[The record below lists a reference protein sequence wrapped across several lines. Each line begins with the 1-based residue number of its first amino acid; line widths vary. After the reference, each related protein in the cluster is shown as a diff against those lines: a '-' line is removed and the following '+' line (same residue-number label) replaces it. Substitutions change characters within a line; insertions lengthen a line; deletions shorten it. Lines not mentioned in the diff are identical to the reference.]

1 MKRKALQKSSKYEQY
16 DIDNDGIVSDE
27 EFEHMAEIKRLEHD
41 LRKQRA
47 QRRMATASLV
57 AMATFT
63 AAMFFVDLDRVKA
76 LADISNLF
84 YITGGGI
91 VSVYMGASAYMNRN
105 GK

>member
-1 MKRKALQKSSKYEQY
+1 MRQKKLQDKSKYAQY

-57 AMATFT
+57 AMSVLLLVRCFLLISIELKLWRILVTFSILLG
-63 AAMFFVDLDRVKA
+63 VVLCNDCLHGC
-76 LADISNLF
+76 IC
-84 YITGGGI
+84 Y
-91 VSVYMGASAYMNRN
+91 YE
-105 GK
+105 

>member
-1 MKRKALQKSSKYEQY
+1 MRQKKLQKSSKYSQY

-57 AMATFT
+57 AMAFFT
-63 AAMFFVDLDRVKA
+63 IACFFVDLERVKA

-91 VSVYMGASAYMNRN
+91 VSVYMGASAFMSRN

>member
-1 MKRKALQKSSKYEQY
+1 MPKKLEKSSEYEKY
-16 DIDNDGIVSDE
+16 DVDGDGIVSDE
-27 EFEHMAEIKRLEHD
+27 ELAHVTDIEKLEHD

-47 QRRMATASLV
+47 QRRMATSCLV
-57 AMATFT
+57 AMGVFTFS
-63 AAMFFVDLDRVKA
+63 MFFVDISRVEA